1 MRKYSYGRCIV
12 EVKVGDIYVR
22 HSDGSIWRVK
32 KIDNIM
38 VALESEGDATRLT
51 LADIF
56 GLEKAYSKK
65 EPKSS
70 QQSP

>member
-1 MRKYSYGRCIV
+1 M
-12 EVKVGDIYVR
+12 
-22 HSDGSIWRVK
+22 K

-56 GLEKAYSKK
+56 GMEKAYSKK
-65 EPKSS
+65 EHKSS
-70 QQSP
+70 

>member
-12 EVKVGDIYVR
+12 EVKVGDIFIR
-22 HSDGSIWRVK
+22 HSDRRIWRVK
-32 KIDNIM
+32 KINNTM
-38 VALESEGDATRLT
+38 VVLESEDETRLT

-65 EPKSS
+65 EPNPP
-70 QQSP
+70 Q

>member
-1 MRKYSYGRCIV
+1 V

-22 HSDGSIWRVK
+22 NSDRTIWRVK

-38 VALESEGDATRLT
+38 VVLESGDETRQT

-56 GLEKAYSKK
+56 GLKKAYTKI
-65 EPKSS
+65 EPKS
-70 QQSP
+70 PP